1 MLHASIRAD
10 KIPADGVQHMP
21 VHVSTI
27 THRAVLI
34 IATILSFNLV
44 APAFAS
50 ETVDPLFTGDAPLEV
65 TLTAPLRK
73 MSRDKDEEPEYSD
86 GTLAYIDASGEERVL
101 DLQVRPRGKS
111 RRDRRVCAFPPLR
124 LNFETKQLDD
134 TVFANQNV
142 LKLVTHCKSSPA
154 FQRYVLKEYL
164 AYRIFNLLSDAS
176 FKVRLLKVTYVDSE
190 RNAKPVE
197 RYGFLIEHKKRLAA
211 RLGTEAVEPV
221 RIRASELEPA
231 QASIAELYQYLVS
244 NTDYSFIAAPPGD
257 TCCHNAILLR
267 GPDESYLPV
276 PYDLDR
282 TGIVDPP
289 NALPDENLGQRTVRD
304 RLYRGFCRDSQYLS
318 DAIAK
323 TVEVRPQIEALFDE
337 QPDLTPGDRKKA
349 ASYLA
354 SFYRTVEDPES
365 RERRLK
371 CRGKR

>member
-1 MLHASIRAD
+1 MPDDHTSTGAWRL
-10 KIPADGVQHMP
+10 IPTV
-21 VHVSTI
+21 T
-27 THRAVLI
+27 
-34 IATILSFNLV
+34 TILLFSLV
-44 APAFAS
+44 FPASAS
-50 ETVDPLFTGDAPLEV
+50 EPVDSLFAEDALLEV

-73 MSRDKDEEPEYSD
+73 MSRDKADEPEYSD
-86 GTLAYIDASGEERVL
+86 GTLAYIDKSGEERVL

-111 RRDRRVCAFPPLR
+111 RRDRRVCTFPPLR
-124 LNFETKQLDD
+124 LNFKEEQVAD
-134 TVFANQNV
+134 TVFVNQNI

-211 RLGTEAVEPV
+211 RLGTEAVDPV
-221 RIRASELEPA
+221 RISASELEPV

-244 NTDYSFIAAPPGD
+244 NTDFSFIAAPPGD
-257 TCCHNAILLR
+257 TCCHNAILLK
-267 GPDESYLPV
+267 GPDENYLPV

-289 NALPDENLGQRTVRD
+289 NALPDKNLGQRTVRD

-323 TVEVRPQIEALFDE
+323 TVEMRPQIEALFDD

-371 CRGKR
+371 CRGKPPASPE